1 MEIINIKQFGDTQG
15 IELSEDILA
24 AIGIDDPQNQE
35 LVLQVEDNKLIL
47 SKKDEQSRLMQNFG
61 YLLDETN
68 AKEIE
73 WGKDVGKE
81 AF

>member
-1 MEIINIKQFGDTQG
+1 MEIINIKQFGDMQG

-24 AIGIDDPQNQE
+24 AIGIDDPQNQK
-35 LVLQVEDNKLIL
+35 LVIQVEDNKLIL

-81 AF
+81 LF